1 MTEKNKIEEAKDLAE
16 SSEAGSSTAEK
27 DFQEVQQQLASIAVE
42 APKPPGFIRRC
53 LDTLLERWMPSAEPD
68 VLEWQEDAERAMVDQ
83 DPVRTKILLYVI
95 VLGVVGLIVWSAF
108 AEIDEV
114 TRGDGKV
121 IPSQQIQII
130 QSLDGGVVTDIL
142 VKEGDIVEANQLL
155 FSLDKTRFASSFR
168 EKEIELLALQVRAK
182 RLLAIAEGTEFE
194 ISEEIKQQIP
204 DVVSQET
211 ILYRSSLDALN
222 AEKNIASEQLSQRQE
237 ELNEAIAKRNQL
249 RESFSLADRELN
261 MTRPLVSSG
270 AVSQVELLRLERE
283 VNNLQGEQ
291 KQTDAQVQRLTSTIA
306 EARQKILEVELI
318 FKNLRREELTE
329 VTTRINGLRE
339 SNLGLSDRVKQTEI
353 RAPVRGTVKQ
363 LFFNTVGG
371 VVLPG
376 KEVLELVPL
385 DDTLLLEARIRPQ
398 DIAFLTPGQ
407 EATVKFTAYDFVVYG
422 GLEAVVEH
430 IGADTVMDEDGNPFY
445 SVRVRTLKSS
455 LGEDKPIIPGMV
467 AGVDI
472 LTGKKTILA
481 YFMKPVLRAKQYA
494 LSER

>member
-1 MTEKNKIEEAKDLAE
+1 MSDKNKVEDQTDKAKTE
-16 SSEAGSSTAEK
+16 SLDSPAEK
-27 DFQEVQQQLASIAVE
+27 TFQEIQQQLANADNV
-42 APKPPGFIRRC
+42 PKRPGFVRRS
-53 LDTLLERWMPSAEPD
+53 LDTLLERWFPSDEPD
-68 VLEWQEDAERAMVDQ
+68 VMEWQEDAERAMVDQ
-83 DPVRTKILLYVI
+83 EPVRTKILLYVI
-95 VLGVVGLIVWSAF
+95 VLGVISLIVWSAF

-121 IPSQQIQII
+121 IPSQKIQVI

-142 VKEGDIVEANQLL
+142 VKEGDIVEVNQLL

-182 RLLAIAEGTEFE
+182 RLLAIAEGSEFA
-194 ISEEIKQQIP
+194 IADDIKEQLP

-211 ILYRSSLDALN
+211 ILYQSSLDVLN
-222 AEKNIASEQLSQRQE
+222 AEMGIAQEQLSQRQE
-237 ELNEAIAKRNQL
+237 ELNEAKAKRDQL
-249 RESFSLADRELN
+249 RDSYSLANRELN
-261 MTRPLVSSG
+261 MTKPLVSSG

-283 VNNLQGEQ
+283 VNNLRGEQ
-291 KQTDAQVQRLTSTIA
+291 KQTDAQVKRLASTIS
-306 EARQKILEVELI
+306 EAKQKILEVELV

-329 VTTRINGLRE
+329 VTIRINGLRE
-339 SNLGLSDRVKQTEI
+339 LNLGLSDRVKQTEI
-353 RAPVRGTVKQ
+353 RSPVRGTVKQ

-398 DIAFLTPGQ
+398 DIAFLSPGQ
-407 EATVKFTAYDFVVYG
+407 KATVKFTAYDFVIYG
-422 GLEAVVEH
+422 GLEAVVEQ

-445 SVRVRTLKSS
+445 NVRIRTLKSS